1 MCVGKREF
9 LSIYADPPYDTADGT
24 GVRDYIHVVDLAA
37 GHVAALKHMNDGAG
51 EFKGAHVF
59 NLGSGVGLSVK
70 EMLGALSKACGKD
83 LPSKIVERRVGDLSA
98 VWADPAKAERVLGWK
113 ATKTVDDMAVDAWR
127 WQSGN
132 PDGFV

>member
-1 MCVGKREF
+1 
-9 LSIYADPPYDTADGT
+9 
-24 GVRDYIHVVDLAA
+24 
-37 GHVAALKHMNDGAG
+37 
-51 EFKGAHVF
+51 
-59 NLGSGVGLSVK
+59 
-70 EMLGALSKACGKD
+70 MLGALSKACGKD